1 MEQLRTQLSAE
12 RAAHVRDADDVK
24 AHLDALVQERDANR
38 AKVIAAEHAAADME
52 ARWRREQ
59 EDAAASRLARADLF
73 KELMNDI
80 YFACQDAFEEEAE
93 FTGKEVAI
101 QIRKILK
108 QQTVEVQPRLIH
120 APSSRDFVPLETLLD
135 NASRTMYSIVRSH
148 IVRCNNHRH
157 DNNEDINIVL
167 RALDRANERI
177 HGLELDN
184 ARLVDA
190 LVDAERR
197 VKTAADENAL
207 LKESVEASRLERLL
221 HQATLQHVDILRHD
235 LLAQKQ
241 VPQNVV
247 LPEMVW
253 PPEINAKLDHVDK
266 LLYTLHAIQHKS
278 GDFLTESSNSLPCDE
293 ISPLEHGMPSPQW
306 QATESRVHELVQEMH
321 MATQHMADMRASV
334 VESVH
339 RQLDKVE
346 ALLRHEVKSA
356 NLVQGALSPSNLP
369 LDTMASTDPPE
380 FRKCTVPA
388 CPKGVRSRGLCKG
401 HGGGKRCEV
410 AGCVKSNQGGGGGC
424 IAHGGG
430 KRCNVDGSQKRGA
443 NSRQLQTPPVRQLP
457 HEHDRM

>member
-1 MEQLRTQLSAE
+1 MHVTCFPSPHVLAQVGDDRQTCGQTKATAQVVATPAHESPHFIFDLDVTADAAVE
-12 RAAHVRDADDVK
+12 RSTIVMDGNGLNVVDASPSLK
-24 AHLDALVQERDANR
+24 C
-38 AKVIAAEHAAADME
+38 ADHNG
-52 ARWRREQ
+52 Q
-59 EDAAASRLARADLF
+59 EDDSAPPPTMTSVITL
-73 KELMNDI
+73 
-80 YFACQDAFEEEAE
+80 Q
-93 FTGKEVAI
+93 
-101 QIRKILK
+101 
-108 QQTVEVQPRLIH
+108 QPRLIH

-266 LLYTLHAIQHKS
+266 LLYTLHAIQNKS

-306 QATESRVHELVQEMH
+306 QAMESRVHELVHEMH

-339 RQLDKVE
+339 RQLDEVE

-356 NLVQGALSPSNLP
+356 NLVHGALSPSNLP

-388 CPKGVRSRGLCKG
+388 CPKGVRSRGLCNG

-410 AGCVKSNQGGGGGC
+410 AGCVKSNQGGGGLHCPRRRQAVQRRRVAKARRKLKAAANPTG
-424 IAHGGG
+424 ASTPP
-430 KRCNVDGSQKRGA
+430 RARPNVDA
-443 NSRQLQTPPVRQLP
+443 AT
-457 HEHDRM
+457 M